1 MSQVSDP
8 RLYLPHV
15 TRNREPILSVLSRV
29 LPPQGLVL
37 EVASGSGEHA
47 AYFARTLPSLL
58 WQATDFDP
66 RAFASIAAHRAAAK
80 APNLLAPL
88 PLDATS
94 SEWPVQRADAIV
106 CINMVHIAPWAAAKG
121 LMAGARCLLPVG
133 GVVYL
138 YGPYRIEGRHT
149 AQTNHAFDTWLRS
162 QNSQWGV
169 RDVSEMV
176 DLAAENGF
184 NLVET
189 VPMPANNLSII
200 FCRGDLGEA

>member
-29 LPPQGLVL
+29 LPSKGLVL

-47 AYFARTLPSLL
+47 AYFARALPSLL
-58 WQATDFDP
+58 WQATDCDP
-66 RAFASIAAHRAAAK
+66 QGLASIAAHRAAAK

-106 CINMVHIAPWAAAKG
+106 CINMVHIAPWAAAQG
-121 LMAGARCLLPVG
+121 LMAGARRLLPVG
-133 GVVYL
+133 GVAYL

-162 QNSQWGV
+162 QNSRWGV

-184 NLVET
+184 DLVET

-200 FCRGDLGEA
+200 FCRGDLC

>member
-29 LPPQGLVL
+29 LPSQGLVL

-58 WQATDFDP
+58 WQATDCDP
-66 RAFASIAAHRAAAK
+66 QALASIAAHRAAAK

-94 SEWPVQRADAIV
+94 SEWPVQRADVIV
-106 CINMVHIAPWAAAKG
+106 CINMVHIAPWAAAQG
-121 LMAGARCLLPVG
+121 LMAGARRLLPVG

-138 YGPYRIEGRHT
+138 YGPYRIQGRHT
-149 AQTNHAFDTWLRS
+149 AQTNHAFDIWLRS

-184 NLVET
+184 ELVET

-200 FCRGDLGEA
+200 CCRGGLC

>member
-1 MSQVSDP
+1 MSQASDP

-29 LPPQGLVL
+29 LPSQGLAL

-58 WQATDFDP
+58 WQATDCDP
-66 RAFASIAAHRAAAK
+66 QALASIAAHRAAAK

-94 SEWPVQRADAIV
+94 SEWPVQCADAIV
-106 CINMVHIAPWAAAKG
+106 CINMVHIAPWAAAQG
-121 LMAGARCLLPVG
+121 LMAGARRLLPVG

-169 RDVSEMV
+169 RDVREMV

-184 NLVET
+184 DLVET

-200 FCRGDLGEA
+200 FCRGDLC